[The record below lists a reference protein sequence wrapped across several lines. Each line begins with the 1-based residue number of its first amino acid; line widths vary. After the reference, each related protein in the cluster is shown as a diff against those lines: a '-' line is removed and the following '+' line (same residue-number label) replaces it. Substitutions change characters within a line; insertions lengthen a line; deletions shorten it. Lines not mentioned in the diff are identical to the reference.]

1 MKILLISLFLFV
13 SMYSE
18 GQNVNSLEELATN
31 SVVKK
36 VENRNLNISMW
47 LTNYLWEYSAKSAP
61 QIDEA
66 FLEDMLRIVKD
77 YNIFGVVVGKMD
89 GNEIIRYAD
98 EEAIRSTVVLIG
110 QDSVEYEPLPEDEI
124 SEELDFV
131 LRAMKPMYAQMMGQ
145 FGENMHLIVFQKR
158 NSAGELIAD
167 PLVEK
172 NITLHTSGIDFE
184 WRLPMSALVP
194 KKKCPEDGE
203 LVNGTWK
210 FCPYHGNELEAQ

>member
-1 MKILLISLFLFV
+1 MKFLAFSLFLLIAPFGM
-13 SMYSE
+13 S
-18 GQNVNSLEELATN
+18 QNNFSIEELTRN
-31 SVVKK
+31 SMSNKSG
-36 VENRNLNISMW
+36 ETGLNLSLW
-47 LTNYLWEYSAKSAP
+47 LSDYIWEYSARNTPGAS
-61 QIDEA
+61 EA
-66 FLEDMLRIVKD
+66 MVEDIVRIMKG

-110 QDSVEYEPLPEDEI
+110 QDSVEYDPLTEDEI

-210 FCPYHGNELEAQ
+210 FCPYHGNELEVQ

>member
-47 LTNYLWEYSAKSAP
+47 LTDYLWEYSAKSAP

-77 YNIFGVVVGKMD
+77 YNIFGVVVGKLD
-89 GNEIIRYAD
+89 VSEVIRYAD
-98 EEAIRSTVVLIG
+98 EDAIRSTLVLLG
-110 QDSVEYEPLPEDEI
+110 QDSLEYQPIPEEEM
-124 SEELDFV
+124 SEELDFI
-131 LRAMKPMYAQMMGQ
+131 LRMMKPMYAQMMGQ
-145 FGENMHLIVFQKR
+145 FGENMHFVVFPKR

-172 NITLHTSGIDFE
+172 NITLHTSGVDFE

>member
-47 LTNYLWEYSAKSAP
+47 LTDYLWEYSAKSAP

-77 YNIFGVVVGKMD
+77 YNIFGVVVGKLD
-89 GNEIIRYAD
+89 VSEVIRYAD
-98 EEAIRSTVVLIG
+98 EDAIRSTLVLLG
-110 QDSVEYEPLPEDEI
+110 QDSLEYQPIPEEEM
-124 SEELDFV
+124 SEELDFI
-131 LRAMKPMYAQMMGQ
+131 LRMMKPMYAQMMGQ
-145 FGENMHLIVFQKR
+145 FGENMHFVVFQKR

-172 NITLHTSGIDFE
+172 NITLHTSGVDFE

-194 KKKCPEDGE
+194 KKKCPKDGE

>member
-1 MKILLISLFLFV
+1 MKSLVFSFFLLIAPFGIS
-13 SMYSE
+13 
-18 GQNVNSLEELATN
+18 QNNFSIEELTRN
-31 SVVKK
+31 SMSNKSG
-36 VENRNLNISMW
+36 EAGLNLSLW
-47 LTNYLWEYSAKSAP
+47 LSDYIWEYSARNTPGAN
-61 QIDEA
+61 EA
-66 FLEDMLRIVKD
+66 MVEDIVRIMKG

-167 PLVEK
+167 PLEEK
-172 NITLHTSGIDFE
+172 NITLHTSGVDFE